1 MAEERRERI
10 ISNGRRYK
18 LDVAEER
25 RERVILDA
33 RGYIVYKYGVV
44 ETVISW
50 SKIDRVWIS
59 GRERILG
66 VENRR
71 ERERMCGYRV

>member
-1 MAEERRERI
+1 M
-10 ISNGRRYK
+10 G
-18 LDVAEER
+18 EER

-33 RGYIVYKYGVV
+33 RRYIIYRYGVG

-59 GRERILG
+59 GEERILG
-66 VENRR
+66 VGNTR
-71 ERERMCGYRV
+71 ERECVGTGYM